1 MGGAYKENWLL
12 SQNIAIIINELKHSY
27 YNHAVHVYTCMY
39 IHIYIYIYIYIHN
52 YTCTFTCIYMH
63 VKN

>member
-39 IHIYIYIYIYIHN
+39 IHKYIYIYIYIYI
-52 YTCTFTCIYMH
+52 IIH
-63 VKN
+63 VRLHVYICM